1 LCGRKDRRADKA
13 AASWKSTVS
22 YLDRDFHATSEAL
35 VLATD
40 VAFGGGCVV
49 MNEVKPENGGPPA
62 PFPISDR
69 AFGWGVTLAF
79 TAVLAFAALLHVM
92 WRDEWIPLT
101 IARHTD
107 SYADFF
113 SEIRYLGRNGFFS
126 FVWLLN
132 RLGGIAL
139 FKAALIA
146 ISAAGVFLFARYAPF
161 GRSQKALFAFG
172 YYPLYEYGT
181 ILRDYGALL
190 TLSIASMALLGSRSP
205 RHLVFGLVIALL
217 AQTNAFG
224 FILAATFGAA
234 LLADLWQR
242 GLLKRHHM
250 ATPGFL
256 AGGALA
262 LASLALAASGFI
274 QTPEVTRAVL
284 GGALR
289 ADSHWL
295 RLAESAPFPFRAWFP
310 IPAFGLWNS
319 QLLDPWPI
327 LQIVATAV
335 LAVWFA
341 LALRRS
347 FAALFL
353 FGFGMLAMMA
363 ILCHLPW
370 TALRYHGPYFILV
383 VAGLW
388 LAERDARQGNECH
401 PNALVGGR
409 VVGLLTSPVARR
421 GFLTAMLA
429 VHAVVGITFV
439 IQERLVPFSGSRAA
453 AQLIRDREPPDV
465 LVLVDP
471 DYAAISLAGCLGR
484 EVYIAGRDEPG
495 AFTKVDTRRRLER
508 LSAEE
513 LSAVVERKLQQ
524 ERRDV
529 VLVTN
534 YEVRMP
540 QELGTLLGVT
550 QAVTDERYYVFRMR
564 YRSR

>member
-1 LCGRKDRRADKA
+1 
-13 AASWKSTVS
+13 
-22 YLDRDFHATSEAL
+22 
-35 VLATD
+35 
-40 VAFGGGCVV
+40 
-49 MNEVKPENGGPPA
+49 MNEVTAEDGHPPA
-62 PFPISDR
+62 ASPISDR
-69 AFGWGVTLAF
+69 AFGWGVTLVFASI
-79 TAVLAFAALLHVM
+79 LACAALLHVM

-101 IARHTD
+101 IARHTA
-107 SYADFF
+107 SYSDFF
-113 SEIRYLGRNGFFS
+113 AEIRYLGRNGFFS

-132 RLGGIAL
+132 RVGGIAL
-139 FKAALIA
+139 FKATLIA
-146 ISAAGVFLFARYAPF
+146 ISAAGVFLFVMYSPF
-161 GRSQKALFAFG
+161 RRSHKALFAFG

-190 TLSIASMALLGSRSP
+190 TLSLAAVTVMGSRSP
-205 RHLVFGLVIALL
+205 RPFVFGVVIAML

-224 FILAATFGAA
+224 FVLAATFGAA

-242 GLLKRHHM
+242 GLLQRHHL
-250 ATPGFL
+250 AAPGFL
-256 AGGALA
+256 AGGAVA
-262 LASLALAASGFI
+262 VASLAFAGSGFS
-274 QTPEVTRAVL
+274 QTPEITRAVL

-289 ADSHWL
+289 TDSHWI
-295 RLAESAPFPFRAWFP
+295 RLAESVPFPFRAWFP
-310 IPAFGLWNS
+310 VPAFGLWNS

-327 LQIVATAV
+327 VQIVATALV
-335 LAVWFA
+335 AVWLA

-347 FAALFL
+347 FTALFL
-353 FGFGMLAMMA
+353 FVFGMLAMMA

-370 TALRYHGPYFILV
+370 TALRYHGPYFILA

-388 LAERDARQGNECH
+388 LAERDAGGGNER
-401 PNALVGGR
+401 PSRAILDGR
-409 VVGLLTSPVARR
+409 AMGLITSPAARR
-421 GFLTAMLA
+421 AFLTAMLA
-429 VHAVVGITFV
+429 VHAIVGITFV
-439 IQERLVPFSGSRAA
+439 MQERLVPFSGSWAA
-453 AQLIRDREPPDV
+453 AKLIRDREPPDV

-534 YEVRMP
+534 YEVLMP

-564 YRSR
+564 YRSRSP